1 MSASAGPALRLLL
14 RLKLRGALRKH
25 ARRMKTASGL
35 LLTLVG
41 ASLFLVWLA
50 SVILPRILEP
60 GTPGDPETLR
70 PLVSLGGMVLFCLT
84 LSSSLSHRGLFV
96 PREEIERL
104 FAAPASRGDLVRY
117 RLLVNLGRGAFGGV
131 VLALVLMRHMP
142 HALYAFL
149 GAFVAAETLP
159 IVGQIAAIL
168 SGALERATFARVKR
182 LGALSIPLGIV
193 AGLGIV
199 QLAIGEN
206 GGFGRLMHSALGGR
220 NLEELAQHPVLAAIA
235 VPFTPWV
242 RTVLATSFEEFAPW
256 CALSLLIAAVL
267 AEVAA
272 RLPIDFRELSLET
285 SANVAERLRRMGSV
299 GRGASAGKVSRRALA
314 WRVPWILGRG
324 SAGAV
329 AWRKTGAILRKA
341 RGTLMVSVVVLSFVI
356 LLATATFG
364 RAHEDGDRTGGTL
377 LVTVLGLLYLSSG
390 LRFDFRDELDRME
403 SVKAWPLS
411 SRKLFFAMLIP
422 EVLLVSLLIAGA
434 VLVKSAID
442 GGVEPVAVAA
452 ILSVPL
458 VTFAWVAVDNSVFLL
473 MPVRMVPGQEGA
485 LQNAGRGL
493 LLLFLR
499 LILIG
504 IPLLIA
510 SLAAFLVWH
519 GIQVLHPS
527 EAAAFGGAFAAGWC
541 VLLGL
546 DLVLIELGA
555 WTFRRFDVARDR
567 G

>member
-1 MSASAGPALRLLL
+1 
-14 RLKLRGALRKH
+14 
-25 ARRMKTASGL
+25 
-35 LLTLVG
+35 
-41 ASLFLVWLA
+41 
-50 SVILPRILEP
+50 
-60 GTPGDPETLR
+60 
-70 PLVSLGGMVLFCLT
+70 
-84 LSSSLSHRGLFV
+84 
-96 PREEIERL
+96 
-104 FAAPASRGDLVRY
+104 
-117 RLLVNLGRGAFGGV
+117 
-131 VLALVLMRHMP
+131 
-142 HALYAFL
+142 
-149 GAFVAAETLP
+149 
-159 IVGQIAAIL
+159 
-168 SGALERATFARVKR
+168 
-182 LGALSIPLGIV
+182 
-193 AGLGIV
+193 
-199 QLAIGEN
+199 
-206 GGFGRLMHSALGGR
+206 
-220 NLEELAQHPVLAAIA
+220 
-235 VPFTPWV
+235 
-242 RTVLATSFEEFAPW
+242 
-256 CALSLLIAAVL
+256 
-267 AEVAA
+267 
-272 RLPIDFRELSLET
+272 
-285 SANVAERLRRMGSV
+285 
-299 GRGASAGKVSRRALA
+299 
-314 WRVPWILGRG
+314 VPWILGRG

-341 RGTLMVSVVVLSFVI
+341 RGTLIVSVVVLSFVI
-356 LLATATFG
+356 LLGTATFG
-364 RAHEDGDRTGGTL
+364 RGRDDGDRTGGTL

-458 VTFAWVAVDNSVFLL
+458 ITFAWVAVDNSVFLL
-473 MPVRMVPGQEGA
+473 MPVRLVPGQEGA

-519 GIQVLHPS
+519 GIRALHPS
-527 EAAAFGGAFAAGWC
+527 EPAAFGGAFAAGWC
-541 VLLGL
+541 VLLAL